1 MQVRVLSLTPI
12 PSVNIHMQTITLTEK
27 TPALDTFI
35 QECDRRGYGN
45 NRSYKA
51 MKFDW
56 CLDTGGMWFASQK
69 PNGEIVAVSGVHPFD
84 DGYRALFRGV
94 QTEEREF
101 SGLTKYQLRNHCFA
115 EHIPYAIEHAGS
127 APIYVT
133 TSPYAKD
140 DRSGSMQRIHKS
152 AEILAKQGVFEF
164 VEQRE
169 VFYVQQ
175 AVWILN
181 RDRYNEIRR

>member
-1 MQVRVLSLTPI
+1 MYMRTV
-12 PSVNIHMQTITLTEK
+12 TLTEK
-27 TPALDTFI
+27 TPELDTFI

-45 NRSYKA
+45 NCSYKA

-69 PNGEIVAVSGVHPFD
+69 DSGEIVAVSGVHPFD

-94 QTEEREF
+94 QIEERDF

-115 EHIPYAIEHAGS
+115 EHLPYAIEYAGNN
-127 APIYVT
+127 PIYVT

-140 DRSGSMQRIHKS
+140 DRSGTMQRIHKS

-175 AVWILN
+175 VIWILN
-181 RDRYNEIRR
+181 RERYNEIKR